1 MQLKTALTQQHIW
14 TLFLLTVRKTNQKWC
29 CGGFLRRVI
38 PITVYSQHPNT
49 STAWGYISWW
59 AVPCNITFCCKI
71 STWTWCSHLM
81 ELMWM
86 DFSLYLC
93 HLTCISLI
101 PLFFHL
107 SVYLSAISI
116 DVSVCVCTCVFEL
129 SRDGVQTG
137 ARLSPWVHS
146 TYSADAVSQHISAV
160 PWERGIEEEREGK
173 EKAHLHQSIPHRP
186 TCFFFTNTFVL
197 CFCHV
202 KC

>member
-1 MQLKTALTQQHIW
+1 M
-14 TLFLLTVRKTNQKWC
+14 RKTNQKWY
-29 CGGFLRRVI
+29 CGGFMRSVN
-38 PITVYSQHPNT
+38 PITVCSQHPNT
-49 STAWGYISWW
+49 STARGYISRR
-59 AVPCNITFCCKI
+59 AVPYNTTSCCTI

-93 HLTCISLI
+93 HLACISLI

-107 SVYLSAISI
+107 SIYLSAISI
-116 DVSVCVCTCVFEL
+116 SVSVCVCTCVCEW

-146 TYSADAVSQHISAV
+146 TFSADAVSQHISAV
-160 PWERGIEEEREGK
+160 PWERGREGGK
-173 EKAHLHQSIPHRP
+173 RDGAPN
-186 TCFFFTNTFVL
+186 TNTSVL